1 MVRFRFVCAQHRAR
15 FIEFVQQEGCHDP
28 AAMEQV
34 RRLLLAWL
42 SERYP
47 RLVLDHYN
55 HESCLGCGLDA
66 YCVDLSDMYAAI
78 RQFAR
83 DAARAVA

>member
-1 MVRFRFVCAQHRAR
+1 MPRFRYVCAQHRAR
-15 FIEFVQQEGCHDP
+15 FIDVVREEGCHDP

-47 RLVLDHYN
+47 RLVLDRFN
-55 HESCLGCGLDA
+55 DESCIGCGLDA

-78 RQFAR
+78 RRFAR
-83 DAARAVA
+83 AAARAA